1 MRHLY
6 ASSFL
11 MDDWLRRLYNL
22 MAEMNDNIKRFPG
35 EVMDKT
41 LLKIR

>member
-22 MAEMNDNIKRFPG
+22 MAEMNDKYKALSRRSYG
-35 EVMDKT
+35 
-41 LLKIR
+41 